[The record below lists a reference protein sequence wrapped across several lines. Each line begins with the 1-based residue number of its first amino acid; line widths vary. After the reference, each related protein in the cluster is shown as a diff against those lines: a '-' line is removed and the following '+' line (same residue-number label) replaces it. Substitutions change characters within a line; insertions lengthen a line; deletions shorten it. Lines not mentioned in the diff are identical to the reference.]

1 MTKPIIVKRAVKGS
15 ALTYTELDTN
25 FQNLDDAT
33 ITLQA
38 GTGGTNV
45 ISDLNGKITLV
56 AGSGVS
62 ISGDNTAKTVTIGY
76 SESQNI
82 FQNIAVA
89 GQSTVTA
96 DGSGDTLTL
105 AAGTNITLTTNATT
119 DTITIASTAS
129 GLTDIVND
137 TTPQLGGSLDVNG
150 NSIVSTSNGNITLA
164 PNGTGDVVLTTD
176 RLLFNETGKNTIEK
190 TSTGDLL
197 IKASGASS
205 ILTLQGEAGVDITD
219 ASSTAILRFN
229 VNDGA
234 TGTGSTIS
242 GNISATTITATDYI
256 RLLSNYTSFDHPG
269 GTQPQMAFVVANTG
283 TPTNTTTV
291 NGWLKIQVAGVAK
304 WIPYYA

>member
-1 MTKPIIVKRAVKGS
+1 MTKPIIVKRATKGS

-45 ISDLNGKITLV
+45 ISDLNGTITLV

-62 ISGDNTAKTVTIGY
+62 ISGDNTAKTVTIAS

-89 GQSTVTA
+89 GQSTVSA
-96 DGSGDTLTL
+96 DTTSDTLTL
-105 AAGTNITLTTNATT
+105 VAGTNITLTTNATT
-119 DTITIASTAS
+119 DTITIASSAS

-137 TTPQLGGSLDVNG
+137 TTPQLGGNLDVNG
-150 NSIVSTSNGNITLA
+150 QSIVSASNGNITLA

-176 RLLFNETGKNTIEK
+176 RLLFNETGVNTIEK
-190 TSTGDLL
+190 TSTGDLK
-197 IKASGASS
+197 IKTSGASS

-219 ASSTAILRFN
+219 ASGSAIIRFN
-229 VNDGA
+229 VNDGVTP
-234 TGTGSTIS
+234 TGTSISGST
-242 GNISATTITATDYI
+242 GGTIITGSNYI
-256 RLLSNYTSFDHPG
+256 ALNAGYTSFTTTG
-269 GTQPQMAFVVANTG
+269 GNQTQLQFVVAT
-283 TPTNTTTV
+283 TDAPTNTSSI
-291 NGWLKIQVAGVAK
+291 NGWIKISVAGVNK